1 MVFYSNCFV
10 GSDPNVG
17 PREPWHDIHARVI
30 GPIALDIKTNFE
42 ERWSKQSE
50 NTVGRLYET
59 TEDEFVLDAPAT
71 QQEHEGGPWNMQL
84 FRSITSD
91 SCIFDRN
98 KHSCLHKKGGRFVE
112 NSIQNCMVRQIR
124 KAKRYIYMEN
134 QYFLGSA
141 YAWQGDKST
150 LSNHLIPRE
159 ITQKIIE
166 KIEAEESFKC
176 YIVIPMFPEG
186 IPASAPIQ
194 EILFWQYRTM
204 ETMYKR
210 IGQAI
215 QAKGTGTQPADYL
228 SFFCLGK
235 RESLEEVPVDEL
247 AEPEPGS
254 AAETLRQTLR
264 HPIYVHC
271 KMSIFDDEYILIG
284 SANVNQRSLGGNRD
298 TEIAV
303 GGHQPD
309 HSETDC
315 PRGDVHSFRMALW
328 AAHLGG
334 YDEVYQQPEQEDCW
348 TKFKETAQEFW
359 NLYTA
364 DEPQH
369 SDVHMLPYPINVDEE
384 GNVTPLES
392 PWDCF
397 PDTSAPVLGAKS
409 GYLPA
414 KLTT

>member
-1 MVFYSNCFV
+1 
-10 GSDPNVG
+10 
-17 PREPWHDIHARVI
+17 
-30 GPIALDIKTNFE
+30 
-42 ERWSKQSE
+42 
-50 NTVGRLYET
+50 
-59 TEDEFVLDAPAT
+59 
-71 QQEHEGGPWNMQL
+71 MQL

-98 KHSCLHKKGGRFVE
+98 KQSCLHKKGGRFVE

-235 RESLEEVPVDEL
+235 RESLEEVPVDDL
-247 AEPEPGS
+247 AEPEPESEPEPEPEPEPEALSPGIVFDGYIKDATVEFYS
-254 AAETLRQTLR
+254 N
-264 HPIYVHC
+264 
-271 KMSIFDDEYILIG
+271 IF
-284 SANVNQRSLGGNRD
+284 
-298 TEIAV
+298 
-303 GGHQPD
+303 
-309 HSETDC
+309 
-315 PRGDVHSFRMALW
+315 
-328 AAHLGG
+328 
-334 YDEVYQQPEQEDCW
+334 
-348 TKFKETAQEFW
+348 
-359 NLYTA
+359 
-364 DEPQH
+364 
-369 SDVHMLPYPINVDEE
+369 PINVH
-384 GNVTPLES
+384 
-392 PWDCF
+392 F
-397 PDTSAPVLGAKS
+397 
-409 GYLPA
+409 
-414 KLTT
+414 